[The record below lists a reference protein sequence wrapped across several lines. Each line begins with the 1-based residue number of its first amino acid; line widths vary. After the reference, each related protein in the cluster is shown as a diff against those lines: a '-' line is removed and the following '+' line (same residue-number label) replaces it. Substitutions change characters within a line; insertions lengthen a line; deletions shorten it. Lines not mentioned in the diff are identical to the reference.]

1 MALLTRKRA
10 ILAKIETTYGQDPMP
25 SGQLDALLMS
35 NLSVS
40 PMEMTLAQR
49 QNVKAYM
56 GNNPNVLAAIYAK
69 VSFDIEVAGSGT
81 AGVAPAY
88 DELLRACGLAAT
100 TLAAPVTGSST
111 AGSATA
117 ITLGTGASAS
127 DGAYVGLTINLT
139 TGTGAGQSAVIASYV
154 GATKVATFS
163 APLATAAAASTGYTI
178 PAQVVYQPVSGNLES
193 VAFYCNVDSVK
204 HLMLGARGTVSVKA
218 SAQGIPM
225 WSFAFTGLYTTP
237 TDAPIPAVT
246 LTQYAAPLAVNN
258 QNTGGLNVSGF
269 TGAVL
274 SEFSIDLATSVT
286 FRSLVGGT
294 ESVVLTDRQPTGS
307 ITIEA
312 TPVSS
317 GGATVAKDWWT
328 LIKNVQLGVFSITH
342 GKTAGNIVKFDAPQ
356 QQLTD
361 PSYGDK
367 DGITMLTMK
376 QTFVPLNGN
385 DELTICFM

>member
-10 ILAKIETTYGQDPMP
+10 ILAKIESTYGQDPTP
-25 SGQLDALLMS
+25 TATLDALLMS
-35 NLSVS
+35 NLNVS

-49 QNVKAYM
+49 NNVKSYM

-69 VSFDIEVAGSGT
+69 VSFDIEMAGSGT
-81 AGVAPAY
+81 AGTAPAY
-88 DELLRACGLAAT
+88 DELLRACGMSAT
-100 TLAAPVTGSST
+100 TLAAPSTGSAT
-111 AGSATA
+111 AGSATSM
-117 ITLGTGASAS
+117 TLAAGASAV
-127 DGAYVGLTINLT
+127 DGAYNGLTINLT
-139 TGTGAGQSAVIASYV
+139 GGGGAGQSAVIASYV
-154 GATKVATFS
+154 GATKTATFT
-163 APLATAAAASTGYTI
+163 APLATPAAAATAYTI
-178 PAQVVYQPVSGNLES
+178 PAQVVYQPVSSNLES

-204 HLMLGARGTVSVKA
+204 HLMLGARGTVSMKA

-237 TDAPIPAVT
+237 SDSPIPAVT
-246 LTQYAAPLAVNN
+246 LTQYAAPLAINN
-258 QNTGGLNVSGF
+258 QNTSGLNVSGF
-269 TGAVL
+269 TGAVM
-274 SEFSIDLATSVT
+274 SDFSIDLAAAVT
-286 FRSLVGGT
+286 FRSLPGGT
-294 ESVVLTDRQPTGS
+294 ESVQLTDRQPTGS

-312 TPVSS
+312 TPVST

-328 LIKNVQLGVFSITH
+328 LMKNVVLGPFSVTH
-342 GKTAGNIVKFDAPQ
+342 GTVAGNKVKIDAPQ
-356 QQLTD
+356 QQLTE